1 MILRQ
6 ARDQTLGFSILV
18 STQRTSSGGLWY
30 GFVLAA
36 LLPLYC
42 FIGWEG
48 AADLAEET
56 NDPRSV
62 TPFAMIR
69 ANYVSVAASLF
80 MIIGFLIAIPNG
92 IGALLGQ
99 PKNPLIYIFQS
110 HFGAVAAGILQV
122 MVFLA
127 IFSCVLANMVV
138 ATRLTFALSR
148 DKMLPGSGLP
158 GRVNATTHTPIAS
171 IVLVAVVGIGINL
184 LSAGIAANVVSI
196 ASVAYY
202 FVYALTVRGAI
213 YAHRKHLMPAH
224 RPGDFS
230 LGRWFV
236 PVTVVALAYAAG
248 VIVIALAPHE
258 GHTAAMYLL
267 GSRGRRGAVVP
278 ALPALADRRQVRGHL
293 PPGGRG
299 AGEVGRDDAL
309 IGDAVRGPGGQPA
322 DRRAHDRRV
331 EPGSPYG
338 LRRRIRGHPGPGG
351 AAGQQEVHVDAGT
364 GQVGGHDVGERVG
377 RRAGRP
383 VRREPPAAHRR
394 LVDGDVDDLAA
405 SGFEHVRHDGP
416 RDQEVAQDVGGEQ
429 VPKAVGADLPEARRF
444 GHEVRI
450 HGAHADAG
458 VVDQHVDAAEGRQRA
473 IHARRHGLL
482 VADIHD
488 QPRHEVADPAGG
500 LLDALFGPAGQDD
513 PGSGVG
519 QRLAHGE
526 AQSAGTSGDERADAV
541 EDRRGWGVR
550 RLGHAA
556 EVTV

>member
-1 MILRQ
+1 MSNIETNLSDAADVGDLHHFGYVQSLR
-6 ARDQTLGFSILV
+6 RTLGPYGSFAIAFSMISISTAIFFLLPSLFATAGAAGVWLWIPCAAGVFLIVLVYAHLAARIPITGFAYQWNSRLINPHYGWFTGYTALLAFIAGTAATAVALATVFASDIWTSPTHGDIVLFAGVAMAVAAIINIVSIRAVSAVNNVGVFFEIASSVFAAALLFFGAIFFFHHDAGFHILV
-18 STQRTSSGGLWY
+18 STQRTSGGSLWY

-99 PKNPLIYIFQS
+99 PKNALIYIFQS

-148 DKMLPGSGLP
+148 DKMLPGSGLL
-158 GRVNATTHTPIAS
+158 GRVNTTTHTPIAS

-202 FVYALTVRGAI
+202 FVYALTVSGAI
-213 YAHRKHLMPAH
+213 YAHRKRLMPAH

-258 GHTAAMYLL
+258 GHTAALYLL
-267 GSRGRRGAVVP
+267 GAEVVGALWYLLYLRSRIVGKS
-278 ALPALADRRQVRGHL
+278 
-293 PPGGRG
+293 
-299 AGEVGRDDAL
+299 AGIYR
-309 IGDAVRGPGGQPA
+309 
-322 DRRAHDRRV
+322 
-331 EPGSPYG
+331 
-338 LRRRIRGHPGPGG
+338 
-351 AAGQQEVHVDAGT
+351 QEVV
-364 GQVGGHDVGERVG
+364 EL
-377 RRAGRP
+377 
-383 VRREPPAAHRR
+383 EK
-394 LVDGDVDDLAA
+394 
-405 SGFEHVRHDGP
+405 S
-416 RDQEVAQDVGGEQ
+416 VATM
-429 VPKAVGADLPEARRF
+429 R
-444 GHEVRI
+444 
-450 HGAHADAG
+450 
-458 VVDQHVDAAEGRQRA
+458 
-473 IHARRHGLL
+473 
-482 VADIHD
+482 
-488 QPRHEVADPAGG
+488 
-500 LLDALFGPAGQDD
+500 
-513 PGSGVG
+513 
-519 QRLAHGE
+519 
-526 AQSAGTSGDERADAV
+526 
-541 EDRRGWGVR
+541 
-550 RLGHAA
+550 
-556 EVTV
+556 